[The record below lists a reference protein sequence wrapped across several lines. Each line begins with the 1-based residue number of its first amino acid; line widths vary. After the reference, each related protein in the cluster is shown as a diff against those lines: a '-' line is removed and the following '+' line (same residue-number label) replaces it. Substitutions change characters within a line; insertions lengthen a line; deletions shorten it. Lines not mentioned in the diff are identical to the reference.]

1 MDKKQRSALRRFRR
15 VEEYLTRNA
24 VSGTQVKLQQLTDVI
39 RQMTG
44 RGEEQDANNRVVR
57 GETAR
62 QTALRE
68 ALRNQH
74 MVPIS
79 RIARRV
85 FGVPGMDVKLRLPSR
100 SKDNEAILNAARG
113 MAQAAEPH
121 VDVS

>member
-24 VSGTQVKLQQLTDVI
+24 VSGTQVKLRQLTDVI
-39 RQMTG
+39 RQMTS
-44 RGEEQDANNRVVR
+44 RGEEQDANNRVVK

-79 RIARRV
+79 RGLTDASQRR
-85 FGVPGMDVKLRLPSR
+85 GSLASRLPREMSSR
-100 SKDNEAILNAARG
+100 
-113 MAQAAEPH
+113 
-121 VDVS
+121 